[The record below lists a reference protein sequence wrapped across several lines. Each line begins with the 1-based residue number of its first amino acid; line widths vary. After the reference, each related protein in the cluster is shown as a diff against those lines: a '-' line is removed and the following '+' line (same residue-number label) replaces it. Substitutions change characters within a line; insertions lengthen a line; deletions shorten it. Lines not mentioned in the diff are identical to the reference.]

1 MSEYDK
7 ESDKFSDT
15 SSQKARMYE
24 AQKNCDAV
32 YGTLEAWEKR
42 MNVKKKV
49 EVNTNKIM
57 ERMDLDRPILQREK
71 FELIMLEKQI
81 DKNGKELKQKEEI
94 KTYQIKKQ
102 MADRMKNRKNQNK
115 V

>member
-1 MSEYDK
+1 MSEYD
-7 ESDKFSDT
+7 
-15 SSQKARMYE
+15 
-24 AQKNCDAV
+24 
-32 YGTLEAWEKR
+32 
-42 MNVKKKV
+42 KV